1 MTIEVEIRE
10 IKEMLEKLNRR
21 LDALV
26 LNRETLAM
34 MAISQESLTDFLTGE
49 PDLYSVKGVR
59 LDKVAT
65 VSKSLMLGEIGQIGE
80 SLRREVNRKLL
91 KPTNCRCSI
100 FNP

>member
-26 LNRETLAM
+26 QDRETLPM

-49 PDLYSVKGVR
+49 PDLYSVKDV
-59 LDKVAT
+59 KVAY
-65 VSKSLMLGEIGQIGE
+65 
-80 SLRREVNRKLL
+80 R
-91 KPTNCRCSI
+91 
-100 FNP
+100 

>member
-49 PDLYSVKGVR
+49 PDLYSVKDV
-59 LDKVAT
+59 KVAY
-65 VSKSLMLGEIGQIGE
+65 K
-80 SLRREVNRKLL
+80 
-91 KPTNCRCSI
+91 
-100 FNP
+100 